1 MIHSMTGYYKTDV
14 EFEDKS
20 CNIEIRS
27 VNHRYLEI
35 KLRIPKQFRS
45 LEDKLTAIVKKK
57 LTRGKVDLTINLEQS
72 SIPLERMEMNLPLWE
87 KINDIIQKLDKDY
100 QKKVTISLS
109 DLLNTKDLL
118 SYQQTDANTELYVQ
132 LFKIAIESGIKG
144 LVEMR
149 KTEGQLLLTE
159 IEMHLDKMKTLID
172 QVPNFRQEILTI
184 YQNKL
189 KKNLKQLSLDYQEND
204 PRILQE
210 IGIFMD
216 RIDISEEL
224 ERFNTHLIHFKE
236 LLDSPEPVGRKLDFL
251 LQEFNREANTLCSKA
266 NHTNIAKIG
275 VELKSEIEKVREQ
288 IQNIE

>member
-1 MIHSMTGYYKTDV
+1 M
-14 EFEDKS
+14 
-20 CNIEIRS
+20 
-27 VNHRYLEI
+27 
-35 KLRIPKQFRS
+35 RIPKQFRS
-45 LEDKLTAIVKKK
+45 LEDKLTAIVKKL
-57 LTRGKVDLTINLEQS
+57 LTRGKVDISINLEKS
-72 SIPLERMEMNLPLWE
+72 SIPLEKMELNLPLWE
-87 KINDIIQKLDKDY
+87 KINDIIQILDKDY
-100 QKKVTISLS
+100 QKKVNINLS
-109 DLLNTKDLL
+109 DLMNAKDLL
-118 SYQQTDANTELYVQ
+118 TYQQTDTDSEIFEQ
-132 LFKIAIESGIKG
+132 LFRKTIKTGIKG
-144 LVEMR
+144 LIEMR
-149 KTEGQLLLTE
+149 KTEGKLLLIE
-159 IEMHLDKMKTLID
+159 IEQHLEKMKELID
-172 QVPNFRQEILTI
+172 QVPKFRQEILTI

-236 LLDSPEPVGRKLDFL
+236 LLDSPDPVGRKLDFL

>member
-1 MIHSMTGYYKTDV
+1 MTGYYKTDV
-14 EFEDKS
+14 EINDKS
-20 CNIEIRS
+20 CNMEIRS
-27 VNHRYLEI
+27 VNHRYLEV

-45 LEDKLTAIVKKK
+45 LEDKLTAIVKKL
-57 LTRGKVDLTINLEQS
+57 LTRGKVDISINLEKS
-72 SIPLERMEMNLPLWE
+72 SIPLEKMELNLPLWE
-87 KINDIIQKLDKDY
+87 KINDIIQILDKDY
-100 QKKVTISLS
+100 QKKVNINLS
-109 DLLNTKDLL
+109 DLMNAKDLL
-118 SYQQTDANTELYVQ
+118 TYQQTDTDSEIFEQ
-132 LFKIAIESGIKG
+132 LFRKTIKTGIKG
-144 LVEMR
+144 LIEMR
-149 KTEGQLLLTE
+149 KTEGKLLLIE
-159 IEMHLDKMKTLID
+159 IEQHLEKMKELID
-172 QVPNFRQEILTI
+172 QVPKFRQEILTI

-236 LLDSPEPVGRKLDFL
+236 LLDSPDPVGRKLDFL

>member
-1 MIHSMTGYYKTDV
+1 MIQSMTGYYKTDV
-14 EFEDKS
+14 EINDKS
-20 CNIEIRS
+20 CNMEIRS
-27 VNHRYLEI
+27 VNHRYLEV

-45 LEDKLTAIVKKK
+45 LEDKLTAIVKKL
-57 LTRGKVDLTINLEQS
+57 LTRGKVDISINLEKS
-72 SIPLERMEMNLPLWE
+72 SIPLEKMELNLPLWE
-87 KINDIIQKLDKDY
+87 KINDIIQILDKDY
-100 QKKVTISLS
+100 QKKVNINLS
-109 DLLNTKDLL
+109 DLMNAKDLL
-118 SYQQTDANTELYVQ
+118 TYQQTDTDSEIFEQ
-132 LFKIAIESGIKG
+132 LFRKTIKTGIKG
-144 LVEMR
+144 LIEMR
-149 KTEGQLLLTE
+149 KTEGKLLLIE
-159 IEMHLDKMKTLID
+159 IEQHLEKMKELID
-172 QVPNFRQEILTI
+172 QVPKFRQEILTI

-236 LLDSPEPVGRKLDFL
+236 LLDSPDPVGRKLDFL